1 MFVLQISVSTR
12 SCFYSVADSMA
23 DSPAPALR
31 QLNNDFLSCGIC
43 LERYTTPKVLPCLHT
58 FCECCLQDY
67 IPPHSISVT
76 CPICRQQS
84 ILPEPGVCALQNNF
98 FVIGLM
104 DVVERPSVCTRCK
117 DAHALSKCTDCDEL
131 LCAECVNVHATD
143 DRHHIMSLSD
153 LALSQSDDGDVMS
166 KSTML
171 VCPKHDG
178 QSLDFYC
185 ADCETV
191 VCEDCTLCEHS
202 THRNLML
209 TEAIQEHRRTLQELL
224 QQAQTQIPVIRD
236 TVSFIRKVS
245 ASLAQNHRD
254 AESRV
259 ADAFDSLGKLLLKRK
274 DDVIG
279 ELENQFSAKQR
290 TLDHQVESLEALLHS
305 VDGCCEC
312 TQHTL
317 THGNE
322 TEVLLMRKEV
332 TDKLSQLTCSE
343 VQKHPDENAHI
354 AFDDADL
361 DRVKTFIG
369 NFGAID
375 CNSAVAHETIAVGAG
390 LKRCYANKPMTVTIT
405 TKDCNCEVTDIAGS
419 ALTAELLSEEGSM
432 LSSPKL
438 VDNKNGT
445 HDLTYI
451 VDEPAVYCLRVNIYG
466 QPIKNSPFKIKA
478 YNEIVG
484 SSERSSSVSK
494 IPKTAGVKQRGM
506 KRPSSSRSH
515 GSHRRS
521 GLIEDDLIIRVGCK
535 GRNRGEFTNPQGIT
549 CTGTKILVADSNNQ
563 CVQAFSNTG
572 DFKQRFGA
580 CGRLAG
586 QMQRPTGVT
595 VTINGNYLVADY
607 DNRWVS
613 VFGPDGKY
621 INKIGTGKL
630 LGPKGVCINN
640 DGHIIVVDN
649 KASCVFVFQPNG
661 KLLHKF
667 GSRGNA
673 QHQFAGP
680 HFCAVNRDD
689 DIIVSDF
696 HNHCIKVFNAEGTF
710 LFSFG
715 SNGEGNGQ
723 FNAPTGVTVD
733 KHGNILVADWG
744 NSRIQ
749 VSDLYFFL
757 IRLLP
762 PGVAAPDFPSFHRRH
777 PSPNI
782 PIIFPPYMSKPGSL
796 YCRYE
801 ILFYLQF
808 PHYVHE

>member
-1 MFVLQISVSTR
+1 MSTS
-12 SCFYSVADSMA
+12 SCCYFSVADSMA
-23 DSPAPALR
+23 DSAPVVR

-58 FCECCLQDY
+58 FCENCLQDY

-104 DVVERPSVCTRCK
+104 DVVEKSSMCTRCK
-117 DAHALSKCTDCDEL
+117 DAHALSKCTDCNEL
-131 LCAECVNVHATD
+131 LCGECVNTRCGSGDSDECHRIV
-143 DRHHIMSLSD
+143 SLSE
-153 LALSQSDDGDVMS
+153 LALSQSDDGDSMP

-171 VCPKHDG
+171 VCPKHAG
-178 QSLDFYC
+178 QSLEFYC
-185 ADCETV
+185 ADCETA

-209 TEAIQEHRRTLQELL
+209 TEAIEEHRQTLQDLL
-224 QQAQTQIPVIRD
+224 QQAHTQIPVIRD
-236 TVSFIRKVS
+236 TVSLIHQV
-245 ASLAQNHRD
+245 AESLSQNFKD
-254 AESRV
+254 AETRV
-259 ADAFDSLGKLLLKRK
+259 TDAFNCLSKILLQRK
-274 DDVIG
+274 EDV
-279 ELENQFSAKQR
+279 LADLHSQYTAKQR
-290 TLDHQVESLEALLHS
+290 TLDHQVESLEALLRS

-332 TDKLSQLTCSE
+332 TEKLSQLTCSE
-343 VQKHPDENAHI
+343 VETHADENPHI

-361 DRVKTFIG
+361 DHAKKLIT
-369 NFGAID
+369 NFGVID
-375 CNSAVAHETIAVGAG
+375 SNSAVAHETVAVGAG
-390 LKRCYANKPMTVTIT
+390 LKRCYANKPITVTIT
-405 TKDCNCEVTDIAGS
+405 TKDCHGNVVNVVGS
-419 ALTAELLSEEGSM
+419 ALAAELSSEEGKT
-432 LSSPKL
+432 LSTPKI
-438 VDNKNGT
+438 VNNQNGT
-445 HDLTYI
+445 CDLTYV
-451 VDEPAVYCLRVNIYG
+451 VDESGVFSLQINLYG
-466 QPIKNSPFKIKA
+466 QPIKHSPFKVKA
-478 YNEIVG
+478 YNEIAA

-494 IPKTAGVKQRGM
+494 IPKTAGAKQRGM

-549 CTGTKILVADSNNQ
+549 CTDSKILVADSNNQ
-563 CVQAFSNTG
+563 CVQVFSNSG
-572 DFKQRFGA
+572 DFKHRFGT

-630 LGPKGVCINN
+630 LGPKGVCVNHS
-640 DGHIIVVDN
+640 GHIIVVDN

-680 HFCAVNRDD
+680 HFCAVNADE

-696 HNHCIKVFNAEGTF
+696 HNHCIKVFNSEGTF

-749 VSDLYFFL
+749 VS
-757 IRLLP
+757 
-762 PGVAAPDFPSFHRRH
+762 
-777 PSPNI
+777 
-782 PIIFPPYMSKPGSL
+782 
-796 YCRYE
+796 C
-801 ILFYLQF
+801 QF
-808 PHYVHE
+808 CF